1 MRKINFIRVQYLKSN
16 TMKHFLLVNTIIFIL
31 LFQANI
37 NAQNVSIINI
47 SCNSNTEANESS
59 AYDLEFSNINY
70 DIDRNGNDQSSVRF
84 NGQQSFIKVNKDI
97 NSLNIP
103 NLTILFWAKPDSDNK
118 RMTIFSHDDGDFDR
132 SMAIDSRAGG
142 GWKWTAYCGSPKGSG
157 KVDSNKW
164 SFVAVT
170 FNHSKNEI
178 LMCVDGKFYKEKGS
192 AGNGLNFF
200 HFGNNPSFGEPYFG
214 LLDDIKIYDDALT
227 QEELL
232 AIFKSEGGG
241 VDNSDQYFYSDQSDN
256 ADIVVRVGDLDN
268 LGFGWSEGFDPFCG
282 KNTARHAFPWTV
294 DLNDHLGTDRIMVVS
309 SYKSG
314 SSDGYVSST
323 SRPDNNPVD
332 IIMQYPKPTEKIEKV
347 VLQMMLDDF
356 QAPVWGA
363 SFQFHINGKR
373 LPYIEDIINQLSQ
386 TGPIGKLI
394 QVGFLP
400 EDNNLFETG
409 NVSIKID
416 DPITGAGDGFAIDF
430 IQLLINPKGEYKCI
444 GNISGV
450 VKDENGKMLESVLVS
465 ANGLKE
471 CLTSNN
477 GSFTLSSVPIGIITV
492 TANKGMYSSASVN
505 FELQREENKEIELIL
520 KKKPMESEDFLS
532 KEMKEK
538 GFVNLYGIYFDSNKD
553 VPKSE
558 SQSTLTE
565 LAKFLKNNTDNRIEI
580 IGHSDSDGDENLNK
594 DLSER
599 RAQSVI
605 NWLKTNGVDISNL
618 KATGLGESSP
628 IASNKTES
636 GKALNRRVELRIIK

>member
-1 MRKINFIRVQYLKSN
+1 
-16 TMKHFLLVNTIIFIL
+16 MKHFLLINSVVFIF
-31 LFQANI
+31 LFQVNL
-37 NAQNVSIINI
+37 NAQNKPIISI
-47 SCNSNTEANESS
+47 SCNSDNKANESV
-59 AYDLEFSNINY
+59 AYDLEFNNVKY
-70 DIDRNGNDQSSVRF
+70 DVDRYGNELSSVRF
-84 NGQQSFIKVNKDI
+84 DGQQSFIKVKTDI
-97 NSLNIP
+97 NPSITP
-103 NLTILFWAKPDSDNK
+103 NLTISFWAKPDIDNK
-118 RMTIFSHDDGDFDR
+118 RMTVFSHDDGGFDR

-142 GWKWTAYCGSPKGSG
+142 GWKWTAYCGAPKGSG
-157 KVDSNKW
+157 EVDANKW
-164 SFVAVT
+164 SFVAVS
-170 FNHSKNEI
+170 FSQSENEV

-200 HFGNNPSFGEPYFG
+200 HFGNNPSFGEPYLG

-232 AIFKSEGGG
+232 AIFKSEGGK
-241 VDNSDQYFYSDQSDN
+241 VDNSDQYFYSDESDN
-256 ADIVVRVGDLDN
+256 ADIVVRVGDIDN

-282 KNTARHAFPWTV
+282 KNTAKHAFPWKV

-314 SSDGYVSST
+314 RSDGYVSST
-323 SRPDNNPVD
+323 SRPDNNPID
-332 IIMQYPKPTEKIEKV
+332 IIMQYPKPTDKIEKV

-356 QAPVWGA
+356 QAPVWGT

-373 LPYIEDIINQLSQ
+373 LPYIENIINQLSQ
-386 TGPIGKLI
+386 TGPVGKLI

-430 IQLLINPKGEYKCI
+430 IQLLINPKGEYKCV
-444 GNISGV
+444 GNISGI
-450 VKDENGKMLESVLVS
+450 VKNENGAKLGNVLVS

-471 CLTSNN
+471 SLTSDN
-477 GSFTLSSVPIGIITV
+477 GSFNLTNVPIGIITV
-492 TANKGMYSSASVN
+492 TARKGMYTSASAN

-520 KKKPMESEDFLS
+520 KKKPMESQDFLN

-565 LAKFLKNNTDNRIEI
+565 LAKFLKSNPDIRFEI
-580 IGHSDSDGDENLNK
+580 IGHSDSDGNENFNK
-594 DLSER
+594 DLSKR

-605 NWLKTNGVDISNL
+605 NWLKKYGVDISNL
-618 KATGLGESSP
+618 KAKGLGESSP
-628 IASNKTES
+628 IASNETES

>member
-1 MRKINFIRVQYLKSN
+1 
-16 TMKHFLLVNTIIFIL
+16 MKHFLLFNTMLFIL
-31 LFQANI
+31 LFQANV
-37 NAQNVSIINI
+37 NAQNEPIISI
-47 SCNSNTEANESS
+47 SCNSDTEANESL
-59 AYDLEFSNINY
+59 AYDLEFNNVNY
-70 DIDRNGNDQSSVRF
+70 DIDRNGNDLSSVRC

-97 NSLNIP
+97 NPSNTP
-103 NLTILFWAKPDSDNK
+103 NLTISFWAKPDTDNK
-118 RMTIFSHDDGDFDR
+118 RMTVFSHDDGGFDR

-142 GWKWTAYCGSPKGSG
+142 GWKWTAFCGVPKGSG
-157 KVDSNKW
+157 KVDAKKW
-164 SFVAVT
+164 AFVAVS
-170 FNHSKNEI
+170 FNHSENEI

-192 AGNGLNFF
+192 AGNGLKFF

-214 LLDDIKIYDDALT
+214 LLDEIEIYDDALT
-227 QEELL
+227 QKELF
-232 AIFKSEGGG
+232 AIFKSEGGE

-256 ADIVVRVGDLDN
+256 ADIVVRVGDIDN

-282 KNTARHAFPWTV
+282 KNTARHAFPWKV

-314 SSDGYVSST
+314 RSDGYVSST

-356 QAPVWGA
+356 QAPVWGT

-373 LPYIEDIINQLSQ
+373 LPYIENIINQLSQ

-409 NVSIKID
+409 NLSIKID

-450 VKDENGKMLESVLVS
+450 VKDENGKTLESVLVS

-471 CLTSNN
+471 SLTSDN
-477 GSFTLSSVPIGIITV
+477 GSFTLSNVPIGIITV
-492 TANKGMYSSASVN
+492 TASKGMYSSTSAN

-520 KKKPMESEDFLS
+520 KKKPMESEDFLN

-565 LAKFLKNNTDNRIEI
+565 LAKFLKTNTDIRYEI
-580 IGHSDSDGDENLNK
+580 IGHSDSDGDENFNK

-618 KATGLGESSP
+618 KAKGLGESSP